1 MELEL
6 EPILQGAYDGMA
18 LTKSNATSAA
28 WSLTYSRQ
36 FHRNFISHE
45 KLVVMNDSSGPKFTK
60 DQTFLSF
67 ELSHNRKNGSTSSKK
82 RELLVTRR
90 DCNWIGNALCCG
102 PKSQSCA
109 RARSKELDNWFCSD
123 FAHQSIAF
131 WKSLQELLPVYA
143 RWPARARTW
152 TQKVELCHC
161 ATWPLICKQC
171 KGFICSEIP
180 V

>member
-90 DCNWIGNALCCG
+90 DCN
-102 PKSQSCA
+102 
-109 RARSKELDNWFCSD
+109 
-123 FAHQSIAF
+123 
-131 WKSLQELLPVYA
+131 
-143 RWPARARTW
+143 
-152 TQKVELCHC
+152 
-161 ATWPLICKQC
+161 
-171 KGFICSEIP
+171 
-180 V
+180 